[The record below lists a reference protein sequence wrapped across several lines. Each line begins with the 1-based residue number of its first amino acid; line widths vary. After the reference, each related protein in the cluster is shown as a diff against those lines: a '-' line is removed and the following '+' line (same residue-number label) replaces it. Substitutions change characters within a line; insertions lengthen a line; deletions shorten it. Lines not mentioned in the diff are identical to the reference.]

1 MKLGFFLTGKS
12 PDRQGPQ
19 KSLVSLGFGNQIIPL
34 LSDPFDSLDYFCSY
48 YSLGLE
54 Q

>member
-1 MKLGFFLTGKS
+1 MKLGFFLTEKS

-19 KSLVSLGFGNQIIPL
+19 KSLVSLGFGNQIITL
-34 LSDPFDSLDYFCSY
+34 LSDPFDLLGYFCLY
-48 YSLGLE
+48 YSLELE